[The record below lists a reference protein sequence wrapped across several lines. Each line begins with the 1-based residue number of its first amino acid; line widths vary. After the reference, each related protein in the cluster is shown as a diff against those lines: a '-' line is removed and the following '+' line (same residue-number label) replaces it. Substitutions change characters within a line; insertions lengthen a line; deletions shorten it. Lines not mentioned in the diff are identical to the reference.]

1 MPGFRDL
8 ARNHD
13 FTVLWVGTT
22 ISELGSAMSSFA
34 FPLVAYALTRS
45 AVATSLAETAYFAGS
60 LAMLLPAGMLAD
72 RHDRRL
78 LMRVSAGSGAI
89 LFASLVAAG
98 LLHAL
103 SLPHLLAVALLSGA
117 ASGLFLPAESAAVR
131 LVLSSEELPTALA
144 QQQARQ
150 HTASLLGAPIGGL
163 LFALARWVPFCA
175 DAASYAANWW
185 MLGRM
190 RTDLAPRGDGA
201 PRERG
206 FAPVVAG
213 WRFMFGHPFF
223 RVLGISAPLAN
234 LTVNAVFFVAIL
246 RLIQAGYPAW
256 QIGLVET
263 SSGIFGILGSLA
275 APAIIARLRTGALL
289 VVISWSFVPLLVPM
303 ALWNT
308 PWVVGAAIAVGIFV
322 NPAGNAGI
330 SAYAQT
336 LLPRELLGRFS
347 ATMNFTSRSL
357 MPLAPILAGG
367 LLAGLGGRTA
377 VLALAVPI
385 AVVALIPTLSRAIW
399 AIPRP
404 AQWQGEEPVAV
415 S

>member
-1 MPGFRDL
+1 MTGFRAL

-13 FTVLWVGTT
+13 FTVLWIGTT
-22 ISELGSAMSSFA
+22 VSELGSAMSSFA
-34 FPLVAYALTRS
+34 FPLVAFALTRS
-45 AVATSLAETAYFAGS
+45 AIATSLAETAYFLGS
-60 LAMLLPAGMLAD
+60 LGALLPAGLLAD
-72 RHDRRL
+72 RYDRRR
-78 LMRVSAGSGAI
+78 LMRLSAGSGAV
-89 LFASLVAAG
+89 LFASLVVAG
-98 LLHAL
+98 LMHAL
-103 SLPHLLAVALLSGA
+103 TLPHLLAVALLSGA

-131 LVLSSEELPTALA
+131 LVVSREELPTALA

-150 HTASLLGAPIGGL
+150 HTASLMGAPVGGL
-163 LFALARWVPFCA
+163 LFAVARWVPFCA

-190 RTDLAPRGDGA
+190 RADLSPREEEA

-213 WRFMFGHPFF
+213 WRFIFGHPFF
-223 RVLGISAPLAN
+223 RILGVCSPLAN
-234 LTVNAVFFVAIL
+234 LTVNAIFFVAIL

-263 SSGIFGILGSLA
+263 ASGVFGILGSLA

-289 VVISWSFVPLLVPM
+289 VVVSWSFVPLLVPL

-336 LLPRELLGRFS
+336 LLPTELLGRFS
-347 ATMNFTSRSL
+347 ATMGFTSRSL
-357 MPLAPILAGG
+357 MPLAPVLAGV
-367 LLAGLGGRTA
+367 LLTAFGGQTA
-377 VLALAVPI
+377 VLALAVPV
-385 AVVALIPTLSRAIW
+385 ALVALIPTLSRVIW

-404 AQWQGEEPVAV
+404 AEWQVEEPVAA
-415 S
+415 